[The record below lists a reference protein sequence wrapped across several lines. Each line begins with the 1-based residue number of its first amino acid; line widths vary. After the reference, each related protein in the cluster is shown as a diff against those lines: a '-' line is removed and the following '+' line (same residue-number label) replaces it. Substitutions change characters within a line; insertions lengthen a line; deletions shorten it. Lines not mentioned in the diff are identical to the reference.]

1 MKNKRIIWW
10 IVGIALTPFVLML
23 LLHIGIALQQYFK
36 LNINVPNI
44 HAADWFM
51 FAGSYLGGAMTLF
64 GVIITLKHER
74 KLHQHQLTIESI
86 EKERERLFL
95 IVNKLDVF
103 APSACYLDFTSA
115 MCVKEWDKRPDFSTV
130 RRKIVETLRDLNQG
144 NQELL
149 LETEMCTQPAE
160 CVKCKHLC
168 RLPAVRNE
176 FQRTYA
182 YVNRYLYDTSQML
195 DAYIVDQYQNA
206 TNDELINLYRE
217 NIAVCQA
224 QGKPSQ
230 YGEKDIEDIQSLKK
244 DLSIQH
250 TELEKRLNEISTMN
264 QKEMGQLI
272 NLVREYYSLRIQ
284 NAERMHSSEK

>member
-10 IVGIALTPFVLML
+10 IVGVTLVPFVLML

-44 HAADWFM
+44 HADDWFM

-64 GVIITLKHER
+64 GVIITLKNER

-86 EKERERLFL
+86 EKERECLFS

-103 APSACYLDFTSA
+103 APSACYLDFTSV
-115 MCVKEWDKRPDFSTV
+115 MFVKEWNKRPDFSAV
-130 RRKIVETLRDLNQG
+130 RRKIVDTLRELNQG

-149 LETEMCTQPAE
+149 LETEMHTQSAE
-160 CVKCKHLC
+160 CVKCKHPC

-176 FQRTYA
+176 FQRTYVH
-182 YVNRYLYDTSQML
+182 VNRYLYDTAQLL

-206 TNDELINLYRE
+206 TKDELINLYRD

-230 YGEKDIEDIQSLKK
+230 YGEKDIEDIQRLKK

-250 TELEKRLNEISTMN
+250 ADLEKRLGEISKIN
-264 QKEMGQLI
+264 QKEMVQLI
-272 NLVREYYSLRIQ
+272 NLVWEYYSLQIQ
-284 NAERMHSSEK
+284 NAERMCLPGK

>member
-74 KLHQHQLTIESI
+74 KLHQHQLMIESI
-86 EKERERLFL
+86 EKERERLFS

-103 APSACYLDFTSA
+103 APLACHIDFTSV
-115 MCVKEWDKRPDFSTV
+115 MNVKEWNKRPDFSAV
-130 RRKIVETLRDLNQG
+130 RSRIIETLRNLSQS

-149 LETEMCTQPAE
+149 METDMCSRPE
-160 CVKCKHLC
+160 NCIKCKHTC
-168 RLPAVRNE
+168 RLPAIREE
-176 FQRTYA
+176 FQRTYT
-182 YVNRYLYDTSQML
+182 YVNNYLYDTLQL
-195 DAYIVDQYQNA
+195 LNAYIGDQYQNA
-206 TNDELINLYRE
+206 TKDELINLYRE
-217 NIAVCQA
+217 SIASCQM

-230 YGEKDIEDIQSLKK
+230 YREKDIEDIQRLKK
-244 DLSIQH
+244 DLSIQNAD
-250 TELEKRLNEISTMN
+250 LEKRLSEISTMN